1 MKKEERLALYEF
13 IIGKVDYVCPEYV
26 TINNNGIGFQ
36 IATPNPFVYSGKIG
50 EEIKIYT
57 YQHVRQ
63 DVLALYGFQSREEK
77 TLFTKLLSVSGIGPK
92 GALAILASGEPE
104 QVVQAIE
111 NEDEVFLM
119 KFPGV
124 GKKTSRQMILDLK
137 GKLQNILPDY
147 FPHLLNNKQ
156 HPQQNRVHTAQL
168 EEAKLALSALG
179 YSDREIKKVTPILQ
193 KEQMTTDQYIKLA
206 LQHLLK

>member
-1 MKKEERLALYEF
+1 MKIRRELTLYEF
-13 IIGKVDYVCPEYV
+13 IKGNVDFVCPEYV
-26 TINNNGIGFQ
+26 TIDNNGIGYQ
-36 IATPNPFVYSGKIG
+36 IAAPNPFIYTDKIG
-50 EEIKIYT
+50 KEIKMYT

-63 DVLALYGFQSREEK
+63 DVLALYGFQSRDEK
-77 TLFTKLLSVSGIGPK
+77 TLFIKLLSVSGIGPK

-147 FPHLLNNKQ
+147 FPHLLSNHNQ
-156 HPQQNRVHTAQL
+156 SQQTNPTSAQL
-168 EEAKLALSALG
+168 DEALLALSALG
-179 YSDREIKKVTPILQ
+179 YSDREIRKVTPILQ
-193 KEQMTTDQYIKLA
+193 QEKLTTDQYIKLA
-206 LQHLLK
+206 LQNLLK